1 MQILKNARLVHQ
13 EHSLIRPGNLVL
25 SVPTE
30 HTIFHQ
36 EMDASNAH
44 KILHMIIEHKLAM
57 HAKQGPH
64 ITLRQAYAMCSAVM
78 QAFTIA

>member
-13 EHSLIRPGNLVL
+13 EHSLIRPENLVL

-30 HTIFHQ
+30 LTIFHL

-44 KILHMIIEHKLAM
+44 KILHLMLEHKLVMRARQ
-57 HAKQGPH
+57 APH
-64 ITLRQAYAMCSAVM
+64 ITLRQAYAMCLAVT
-78 QAFTIA
+78 QAFTLV